1 MPMIFRWVTYQM
13 VCDWLPNHLVS
24 MEVNILKLF
33 FIDNFSPLKQMTI
46 FKNLFMM
53 VSFHSLLY

>member
-13 VCDWLPNHLVS
+13 AAPPPVS

-33 FIDNFSPLKQMTI
+33 LIDNFSPLKQMTK
-46 FKNLFMM
+46 FKNL
-53 VSFHSLLY
+53 

>member
-33 FIDNFSPLKQMTI
+33 LIDNFSPLKQMTK
-46 FKNLFMM
+46 FKNL
-53 VSFHSLLY
+53 